1 MERNRTEET
10 KQSSHPHHAF
20 YGKRKGE
27 RRGEK
32 GDERTREGA
41 REREQERERARESD
55 WFKMK
60 KIESWGINYLI
71 GGSRSSLHAR
81 RNHGKGSTS
90 LSRKSSGIK
99 Q

>member
-41 REREQERERARESD
+41 RERAREREQGRV
-55 WFKMK
+55 
-60 KIESWGINYLI
+60 I
-71 GGSRSSLHAR
+71 GSR
-81 RNHGKGSTS
+81 
-90 LSRKSSGIK
+90 
-99 Q
+99 